1 VCDGVFGGM
10 LGWFLWY
17 WSKPQKVHLIS
28 ADSDHR
34 SSDLWPPTSY
44 SAHGDIL
51 LWGLLVSHKNWCHG
65 VCCVV
70 CCVEQDNE
78 KRISYYWD
86 EINLEREGGREGGR
100 GGTEAAEY
108 CKYIAPDMLTDF
120 SVNCL
125 IFDCFTNYFSF
136 SFSFFVF
143 IFIFF
148 IISVSDSIFF
158 SSRWLF
164 WIRFYRFYSF
174 LVYMMCQTCI
184 YMSEAMK
191 KIETK
196 KPRKT
201 KIRCRQRR
209 RTNKKIK

>member
-1 VCDGVFGGM
+1 MVCDGVCGGM
-10 LGWFLWY
+10 LGWLLWY

-34 SSDLWPPTSY
+34 SSDLWPLTSY

-70 CCVEQDNE
+70 CCVKQDNE
-78 KRISYYWD
+78 RRISYYWD

-100 GGTEAAEY
+100 GGTEAAAY
-108 CKYIAPDMLTDF
+108 SKYIAPDTLTDF
-120 SVNCL
+120 SANCL
-125 IFDCFTNYFSF
+125 IFDCFNQLFFIFVFVFCFHFHFFYHFRFRFHFFSF
-136 SFSFFVF
+136 
-143 IFIFF
+143 
-148 IISVSDSIFF
+148 
-158 SSRWLF
+158 RWL
-164 WIRFYRFYSF
+164 RFYRFYSF

-191 KIETK
+191 KVETK
-196 KPRKT
+196 KNRKT